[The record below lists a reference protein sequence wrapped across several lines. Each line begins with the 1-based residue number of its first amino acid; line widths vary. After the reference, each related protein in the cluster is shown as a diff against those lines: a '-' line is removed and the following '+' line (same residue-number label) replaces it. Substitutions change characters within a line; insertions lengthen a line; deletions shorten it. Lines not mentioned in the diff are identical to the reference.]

1 MKYSIFAIIL
11 AAFFLTACGEP
22 KPGSKPPSL
31 YKDEQGERMGAPAGK
46 D

>member
-1 MKYSIFAIIL
+1 MKYSIFAMIL
-11 AAFFLTACGEP
+11 TALFLTAGGEP

-31 YKDEQGERMGAPAGK
+31 YTDEKGERLGAPAGK

>member
-1 MKYSIFAIIL
+1 MKYSIL
-11 AAFFLTACGEP
+11 AMNLVALFLTACGDP

-31 YKDEQGERMGAPAGK
+31 YQDEKGERLGAPAGK